1 MGWTMLVVRLLVA
14 LAASAL
20 LLMGMI
26 EPGPA
31 AAIGMLGF
39 GLIAPSGGWI
49 RNRSREETRGEK
61 IERTIYS
68 PDRRLRAFVISTV
81 NVYVTNLKAPDL
93 NMIVAPY
100 KRQIVDNTSLKGY
113 CFLQANTVP

>member
-49 RNRSREETRGEK
+49 RNRHFNGKCLCNQFEG
-61 IERTIYS
+61 
-68 PDRRLRAFVISTV
+68 P
-81 NVYVTNLKAPDL
+81 
-93 NMIVAPY
+93 
-100 KRQIVDNTSLKGY
+100 
-113 CFLQANTVP
+113 